1 MNATR
6 VTQLHAVSPIT
17 MQALV
22 FSSFCVLLLLVATP
36 TILAHPVQ
44 KGAGSA
50 IVVEFLE
57 DKVQLT
63 VDLGFGPNVSGKLMK
78 TIDEDADGTVSKEEA
93 DAYLEANW
101 EKIQNS
107 VIVMLN
113 GSPVRFQKTKSFAPQ
128 LPGEIAP
135 LPFNL
140 YYEVEINLEFA
151 TPRDRQRRVR
161 LDIRNRV
168 LRHPDLRRLASG
180 PPLYFV
186 PLVGQSP
193 EVTFKF
199 VESSYLMDMREYVA
213 TGPRLV
219 MDFDYSGGEPAD
231 GWASLQGVKNR
242 HSEVPDSGKDEDRT
256 TEKKENKDPDNE
268 TKGKASPTRPT
279 DQVSPEP
286 ELGDDANSIIGISG
300 RKTPLTLTSRLI
312 FAVFA
317 LSLGLGGSLTL
328 SGPGSRRR
336 LWSRTLAQ
344 GLAVLLLGS
353 PVLLFLHTSAQSAPE
368 ASRVLGRLLGSSILL
383 SLGVLGLL
391 RPNGRRTKSPES
403 PTSPSSLLFPT
414 PAVVATA
421 ALSFWHASDTTF
433 AALLLSGFLVGSAL
447 GQLRQSPT
455 SLQTGHGRLQALTL
469 LCCGIAFLVSSLG
482 DGSREIALILDALA
496 ETLSGT

>member
-1 MNATR
+1 M
-6 VTQLHAVSPIT
+6 T

-22 FSSFCVLLLLVATP
+22 FSSFCVLLLLVAPP
-36 TILAHPVQ
+36 TVLAHPVQ

-63 VDLGFGPNVSGKLMK
+63 IDLGFGPNVSGKLMK

-101 EKIQNS
+101 GKIQNA

-128 LPGEIAP
+128 LPGEIAS

-140 YYEVEINLEFA
+140 YYEVQINLEFA
-151 TPRDRQRRVR
+151 TPRDRQKRLR

-231 GWASLQGVKNR
+231 GWASLQGVNNQ
-242 HSEVPDSGKDEDRT
+242 HSEAPDRGKDEDRT
-256 TEKKENKDPDNE
+256 TEEKEDKDPDKE
-268 TKGKASPTRPT
+268 TEGKAPPTRPT
-279 DQVSPEP
+279 DRVFP
-286 ELGDDANSIIGISG
+286 ELDDDANSIIGRSG

-353 PVLLFLHTSAQSAPE
+353 PVLIFLHTSAQSAPE
-368 ASRVLGRLLGSSILL
+368 ASQVLGRLLGSSILL

-391 RPNGRRTKSPES
+391 RSEGRRTKSPES
-403 PTSPSSLLFPT
+403 PTSTASALFPT

-421 ALSFWHASDTTF
+421 ALSFWHASDATF

-455 SLQTGHGRLQALTL
+455 SLQTGHGKLQALTL

-482 DGSREIALILDALA
+482 GGTREIALILDALA
-496 ETLSGT
+496 ETLSGA